1 MQIQEVLTRLRNV
14 SKVGDRKWKA
24 CCPAHDDNNPSLS
37 VALADSGKVLLKC
50 WSQNCSFEAIMK
62 AMGVDR
68 TDRDERTILATY
80 DYRDHA
86 GKLLYQVVR
95 FVPKTFRQRCPDPA
109 YPGGWRWSLKDVDRV
124 LYRLPELLATPLET
138 PVWIVEGEADADS
151 LAKLG
156 FVATTNSGGAG
167 KWSRHYNHCFR
178 GRNVVICPDTDEPGQ
193 KHGENVARGLKAIAK
208 SITMVSVAP
217 CKDVGEW
224 LSKWDDKTAAL
235 EMKLAATAPWVAPM
249 PLVRQEY
256 LSMAGQLRRYA
267 DRLVEAA
274 GDK

>member
-37 VALADSGKVLLKC
+37 IALADSGKVLLKC

-62 AMGVDR
+62 AIRSETLPPRRPDSTGVAR
-68 TDRDERTILATY
+68 TDRVKYQIVATY
-80 DYRDHA
+80 DYRDHS

-109 YPGGWRWSLKDVDRV
+109 YPGGWRWSLKGVDRV

-151 LAKLG
+151 LAALG

-167 KWSRHYNHCFR
+167 KWSRHYNHPFR
-178 GRNVVICPDTDEPGQ
+178 GRNVVICPDTDDPGK
-193 KHGENVARGLKAIAK
+193 KHGENVAFGLKTVAK
-208 SITMVSVAP
+208 SITMVDVAP

-224 LSKWDDKTAAL
+224 LSKWDDKTTAL
-235 EMKLAATAPWVAPM
+235 EMKLAASTPF
-249 PLVRQEY
+249 
-256 LSMAGQLRRYA
+256 SC
-267 DRLVEAA
+267 
-274 GDK
+274 